1 MSNRQQLFPRGA
13 CLSRDRHA
21 CNFSWERSRG
31 VRQTSQPRLLVLF
44 LSSRCSHHT
53 RPLLVTVIFICD
65 RGFIVRELTWSTLW
79 VWHCVSLVNYHR
91 RQLRLYNW
99 RADHGLEIRIA
110 VCLSTRRWWVILWSS
125 YWCICVHDTLCDLQG
140 TFSDSRRAVSFCAAV
155 GYDHSVHLIILKILT

>member
-31 VRQTSQPRLLVLF
+31 VRQTSQPRLLVLLF

-65 RGFIVRELTWSTLW
+65 RGFIVRELIWPTLW

-99 RADHGLEIRIA
+99 RAVIMDWKFGLLFA
-110 VCLSTRRWWVILWSS
+110 CLLVDGEWFCEVLTGVYAFMIHYAIYKGRFLTANV
-125 YWCICVHDTLCDLQG
+125 LC
-140 TFSDSRRAVSFCAAV
+140 
-155 GYDHSVHLIILKILT
+155 HSVPQLDTIIACIWSY